1 MKTIIN
7 IDPRIMGKKSELLEQ
22 PVVILVNEFTEE
34 SAKKFAEAMQ
44 RAHEAGQ
51 PVIPVVIDS
60 YGGMV
65 DSLLHMIS
73 EIDSSEIP
81 VATIC
86 QGKAMSCGSV
96 LLSCGEE
103 NHRFIDPISRVMI
116 HDVSN
121 MTWGKCKNEEIKSNA
136 AETDRLN
143 KLIFRRMSQNCDQP
157 RDYFLDLI
165 HEKAHAEWYLTAQ
178 QARRHNI
185 VNHVRVPT
193 MTVNVNV
200 EMAFE

>member
-1 MKTIIN
+1 MKTITN
-7 IDPRIMGKKSELLEQ
+7 IDPKIIGKRSDLLEQ
-22 PVVILVNEFTEE
+22 PVIITVNEFTEE
-34 SAKKFAEAMQ
+34 SAKKFSESMQ
-44 RAHEAGQ
+44 KAHDSGQ

-65 DSLLHMIS
+65 DSLLNMIS
-73 EIDSSEIP
+73 EVDSSEIP

-103 NHRFIDPISRVMI
+103 GMRYMDASSRVMI

-121 MTWGKCKNEEIKSNA
+121 MTWGKNEEIKASA

-143 KLIFRRMSQNCDQP
+143 KLIFRRMSANCGQE
-157 RDYFLDLI
+157 RDYFLDEI
-165 HEKAHAEWYLTAQ
+165 HAKAHAEWFLTAQ

-185 VNHVRVPT
+185 VNQIRIPT